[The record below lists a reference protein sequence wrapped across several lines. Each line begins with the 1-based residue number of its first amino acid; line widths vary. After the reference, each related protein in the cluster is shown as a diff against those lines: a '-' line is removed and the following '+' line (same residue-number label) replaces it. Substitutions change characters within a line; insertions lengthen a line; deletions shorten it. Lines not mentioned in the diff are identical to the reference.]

1 MTWRRVGKWAAGV
14 VIIGWSIAPVYWALV
29 VSLTTPAGLQSMT
42 LIPRPFTTGY
52 FSQLLGGGSSGPFLQ
67 ALRNSA
73 VESSLTTVVTVAVA
87 LLAAYP
93 FARWK
98 FRGSRTLF
106 LVILGT
112 FALPVYAV
120 LIPLYQFMSHLRQ
133 LDTYQA
139 IVLINVS
146 ASLPLAIWLL
156 RAHISALPADIE
168 NAARIDGAGPLQ
180 VLRRVVLPL
189 IAPGVA
195 AASVIVFLT
204 SWAAYL
210 IPLAFAPTLRTSP
223 LTVLIPQYASRYG
236 QDYGLQA
243 AAGLIALLPPALV
256 VIWLNR
262 HLMRGLL
269 TGALKQLAC
278 LAHSDDA
285 NVEACGLEAV
295 QFRWVSVLVSDQGVY
310 GLQLADSGERH
321 LAEFGA
327 VG

>member
-1 MTWRRVGKWAAGV
+1 MPRIGKWVAGI
-14 VIIGWSIAPVYWALV
+14 VIIGWSLAPIYWALV

-42 LIPRPFTTGY
+42 LIPHPLTVSY
-52 FSQLLGGGSSGPFLQ
+52 FSQILGGSASGPFLQ
-67 ALRNSA
+67 SLRNSA
-73 VESSLTTVVTVAVA
+73 VESALTTIVTVVVAV
-87 LLAAYP
+87 LAAYP

-120 LIPLYQFMSHLRQ
+120 LIPLYQFISDIRQ
-133 LDTYQA
+133 IDTYQA

-156 RAHISALPADIE
+156 RAHIAALPADIE
-168 NAARIDGAGPLQ
+168 NAARLDGAGTVSL
-180 VLRRVVLPL
+180 LRRVVLPL

-195 AASVIVFLT
+195 AAAVIVFLT

-236 QDYGLQA
+236 QNYGLQA
-243 AAGLIALLPPALV
+243 AAGLIALLPPV
-256 VIWLNR
+256 IVIIWLNR

-269 TGALKQLAC
+269 TGALKQ
-278 LAHSDDA
+278 
-285 NVEACGLEAV
+285 
-295 QFRWVSVLVSDQGVY
+295 
-310 GLQLADSGERH
+310 
-321 LAEFGA
+321 
-327 VG
+327 

>member
-1 MTWRRVGKWAAGV
+1 MRRAGKWAAGIL
-14 VIIGWSIAPVYWALV
+14 IIGWSLAPIYWAVV

-42 LIPRPFTTGY
+42 LIPRPFTFSF
-52 FSQLLGGGSSGPFLQ
+52 FSQLLGGSGSAPFLES
-67 ALRNSA
+67 LRNS
-73 VESSLTTVVTVAVA
+73 VIESVLTTAVTVVVAV
-87 LLAAYP
+87 LAAYP

-98 FRGSRTLF
+98 FRGSRVLF

-120 LIPLYQFMSHLRQ
+120 LIPLYQFMSDLRQ
-133 LDTYQA
+133 INTYEA

-156 RAHISALPADIE
+156 RAHIAALPADIE
-168 NAARIDGAGPLQ
+168 NAARLDGAGAVA
-180 VLRRVVLPL
+180 VLRRVVMPL
-189 IAPGVA
+189 IAPGIA

-269 TGALKQLAC
+269 TGALKQLEPA
-278 LAHSDDA
+278 LRRRGRRDRLP
-285 NVEACGLEAV
+285 GGGPV
-295 QFRWVSVLVSDQGVY
+295 QPSRRQSQ
-310 GLQLADSGERH
+310 
-321 LAEFGA
+321 
-327 VG
+327 

>member
-1 MTWRRVGKWAAGV
+1 MTLRKAGKWAAGV
-14 VIIGWSIAPVYWALV
+14 VIIGWSLAPIYWALV

-42 LIPRPFTTGY
+42 LIPRPFTTSY
-52 FSQLLGGGSSGPFLQ
+52 FSQLLGGSSSGPFLQ

-73 VESSLTTVVTVAVA
+73 VESALTTVLTVVVA

-93 FARWK
+93 FARWN
-98 FRGSRTLF
+98 FRGSRALF

-133 LDTYQA
+133 IDTYQA

-146 ASLPLAIWLL
+146 ASLPLAVWLL

-180 VLRRVVLPL
+180 ILRRIVLPL

-243 AAGLIALLPPALV
+243 AAGLIALLPPVLV

-269 TGALKQLAC
+269 TGALKQLGSSPADNGQC
-278 LAHSDDA
+278 PGCAATCVRARRSVRVLFRP
-285 NVEACGLEAV
+285 CGYPG
-295 QFRWVSVLVSDQGVY
+295 QQT
-310 GLQLADSGERH
+310 
-321 LAEFGA
+321 
-327 VG
+327 